1 METEFDLQ
9 RTGKIAL
16 SYDSSKSCKSP
27 LHFKLVRVSYLN
39 DHYASKLYQCSIC
52 LCLGVVSGNANAE
65 KKKSSCWLECRGK
78 LIPCHDTKRL
88 IDWLIDINTTIHS
101 SNYVTICLKLKV
113 QQALSQVDKHEHSF
127 EVTLRFE
134 LFFRKCIK
142 IKE

>member
-65 KKKSSCWLECRGK
+65 KKKIFMLAR
-78 LIPCHDTKRL
+78 
-88 IDWLIDINTTIHS
+88 
-101 SNYVTICLKLKV
+101 V
-113 QQALSQVDKHEHSF
+113 QGETHPMS
-127 EVTLRFE
+127 
-134 LFFRKCIK
+134 
-142 IKE
+142 

>member
-65 KKKSSCWLECRGK
+65 KKNLHAGSSAGG
-78 LIPCHDTKRL
+78 
-88 IDWLIDINTTIHS
+88 NS
-101 SNYVTICLKLKV
+101 SHVMILK
-113 QQALSQVDKHEHSF
+113 D
-127 EVTLRFE
+127 
-134 LFFRKCIK
+134 
-142 IKE
+142 